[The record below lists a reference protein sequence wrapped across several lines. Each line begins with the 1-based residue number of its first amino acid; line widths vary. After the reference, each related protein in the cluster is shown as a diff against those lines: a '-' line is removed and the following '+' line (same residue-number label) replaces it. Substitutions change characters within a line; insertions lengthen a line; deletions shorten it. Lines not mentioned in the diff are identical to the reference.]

1 MAVKPA
7 LTQFNGGEIS
17 PQLEGRTD
25 WDKYNYSAKLCK
37 NFIPLVEGSLKRRGG
52 THFVALR
59 KQLGQITLNI
69 KILGT
74 TEENP
79 VSYTHLGVWR

>member
-37 NFIPLVEGSLKRRGG
+37 TLFRWWKA
-52 THFVALR
+52 ALNAEAER
-59 KQLGQITLNI
+59 
-69 KILGT
+69 ILSHCESSSG
-74 TEENP
+74 
-79 VSYTHLGVWR
+79 R